1 LRARQGFGRQEGQKC
16 KEARREMRHFRT
28 VFTLAFLI
36 SAAGSLIFAE
46 VLKVRVTASQANI
59 RLKPTTQSE
68 AISKVPIGAVLD
80 VIKKEG
86 EWYLVKLPPDEK
98 GIVVTGYIHQSI
110 VEVVE
115 EIKEI
120 PKEEKP
126 EKAKPKEI
134 GPPTILEREV
144 KEEKPMPTKP
154 QYIPRRKR
162 EPQKAFVFK
171 SGAGIAFP
179 SGDWSDLFTIGLG
192 ANISGS
198 YSILQQPQLS
208 LIGGIEGLYFFR
220 ESGYVDISMS
230 RLLVYGDCRFGKKIN
245 SFGFFAEGGLGL
257 YLDILEVD
265 VWWWSATESEFEIGA
280 RVGGGISFGN
290 LELMAMYHLV
300 ERNMFTI
307 MLSYGF

>member
-1 LRARQGFGRQEGQKC
+1 
-16 KEARREMRHFRT
+16 M
-28 VFTLAFLI
+28 
-36 SAAGSLIFAE
+36 
-46 VLKVRVTASQANI
+46 TASQANI

-134 GPPTILEREV
+134 GPPTIPEREV

-280 RVGGGISFGN
+280 RVGGGVSFGN